1 MVTHTAHD
9 KTHTARTA
17 HDDARL
23 MMVVAGRLA
32 TGSQDHTLRIWDVDT
47 GECMKLLHG
56 HTDTIR
62 TLQVL
67 RDGFLASG
75 SKDKSIRLWHV
86 NSGTLVYSIE
96 EAHAKVRSCH
106 HRRHNTR
113 AYNTTRARTR
123 HTC

>member
-1 MVTHTAHD
+1 
-9 KTHTARTA
+9 
-17 HDDARL
+17 
-23 MMVVAGRLA
+23 MMVAAVAGRLA

-62 TLQVL
+62 SLQVL

-96 EAHAKVRSCH
+96 EAHAKVRSFVPSPQ
-106 HRRHNTR
+106 TPP
-113 AYNTTRARTR
+113 ALVSDTTRAHATTHTGHTLIQCVTCRTW
-123 HTC
+123 

>member
-1 MVTHTAHD
+1 
-9 KTHTARTA
+9 
-17 HDDARL
+17 
-23 MMVVAGRLA
+23 MVVVAAGRLA

-62 TLQVL
+62 SLQVL

-96 EAHAKVRSCH
+96 EAHAKVRY
-106 HRRHNTR
+106 HRRHHPR
-113 AYNTTRARTR
+113 WFPTR
-123 HTC
+123 HAHTPRHTR

>member
-1 MVTHTAHD
+1 
-9 KTHTARTA
+9 
-17 HDDARL
+17 
-23 MMVVAGRLA
+23 
-32 TGSQDHTLRIWDVDT
+32 
-47 GECMKLLHG
+47 MKLLHG

-96 EAHAKVRSCH
+96 EAHAKVPCDIRPTQQLLRACSQLVLMLMMVCGAQDVVSMTLMPSGRLVSCGWDKALKVWNFPV
-106 HRRHNTR
+106 RRE
-113 AYNTTRARTR
+113 
-123 HTC
+123 